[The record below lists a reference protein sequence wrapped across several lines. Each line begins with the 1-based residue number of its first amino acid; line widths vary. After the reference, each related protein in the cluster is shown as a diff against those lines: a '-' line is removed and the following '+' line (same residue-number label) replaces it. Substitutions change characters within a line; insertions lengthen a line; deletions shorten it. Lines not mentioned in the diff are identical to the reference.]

1 MSNRRIQTQVQR
13 QPIDQKMTLT
23 DMCVVIYLCIVC
35 LIVCC
40 MYMFL
45 SEVPELQYIYQVR

>member
-13 QPIDQKMTLT
+13 QATDKKMTCCCHLF
-23 DMCVVIYLCIVC
+23 MYC
-35 LIVCC
+35 LFVC

-45 SEVPELQYIYQVR
+45 SEVTEVQYIYQVRQEGW